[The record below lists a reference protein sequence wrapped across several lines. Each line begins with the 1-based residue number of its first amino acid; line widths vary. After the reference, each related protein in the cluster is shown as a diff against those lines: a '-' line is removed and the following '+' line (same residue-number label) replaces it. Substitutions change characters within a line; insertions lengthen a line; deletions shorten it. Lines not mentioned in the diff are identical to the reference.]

1 MRQLL
6 MLNRATLRKQQ
17 LILSML
23 LMLAAGGA
31 MTAQPNYRPAPQT
44 SVPELGIREISV
56 EPAFS
61 QKRSD
66 EQSRSLADLI
76 IDHFEIMNSSR
87 GEVKIVV
94 VNKGSGNAGPSTLRL
109 IVLKAGRLGQK
120 ATATVFATVPA
131 LAAGQ
136 TTFIFV
142 KAGVSIGKRKH
153 AISIDISED
162 SK

>member
-1 MRQLL
+1 MRQPLR
-6 MLNRATLRKQQ
+6 LNRTTLRKQQ
-17 LILSML
+17 LILSIL
-23 LMLAAGGA
+23 LILAAGGA
-31 MTAQPNYRPAPQT
+31 MTAQSNYSPTPFRSNPNKG
-44 SVPELGIREISV
+44 SGLGKKTV
-56 EPAFS
+56 W
-61 QKRSD
+61 QVRSD
-66 EQSRSLADLI
+66 GPSRSPSDLV
-76 IDHFEIMNSSR
+76 IDRYEITNSSR

-94 VNKGSGNAGPSTLRL
+94 VNKGGSSSGPSTLRL

-131 LAAGQ
+131 LSAGQ

-142 KAGVSIGKRKH
+142 KAGVNIGKRKH

>member
-1 MRQLL
+1 
-6 MLNRATLRKQQ
+6 
-17 LILSML
+17 
-23 LMLAAGGA
+23 
-31 MTAQPNYRPAPQT
+31 MTAQSNYRPT
-44 SVPELGIREISV
+44 SVERAL
-56 EPAFS
+56 S

-66 EQSRSLADLI
+66 EQSPSVSDLV
-76 IDHFEIMNSSR
+76 IDRYEITNSSR

-94 VNKGSGNAGPSTLRL
+94 VNKGSGSSGPSTLRL
-109 IVLKAGRLGQK
+109 MVLKAGRLGQK
-120 ATATVFATVPA
+120 ATATVFAQVPA

>member
-1 MRQLL
+1 
-6 MLNRATLRKQQ
+6 MLNRTTLRKQQ

-23 LMLAAGGA
+23 LILAAGSA
-31 MTAQPNYRPAPQT
+31 MTAQSNSSSTAFRSNPNKG
-44 SVPELGIREISV
+44 SGLGKKTVWQI
-56 EPAFS
+56 
-61 QKRSD
+61 RSD
-66 EQSRSLADLI
+66 GPSRSPSDLV
-76 IDHFEIMNSSR
+76 IDRYEITNSSR

-94 VNKGSGNAGPSTLRL
+94 VNKGGSSSGPSTLRL

-120 ATATVFATVPA
+120 EAATVFATVPA

-142 KAGVSIGKRKH
+142 KAGVKIGKRKH

>member
-1 MRQLL
+1 
-6 MLNRATLRKQQ
+6 MLNRTTRRKQQ
-17 LILSML
+17 LALSML
-23 LMLAAGGA
+23 LIMAAGGA
-31 MTAQPNYRPAPQT
+31 ITAQPFYRALP
-44 SVPELGIREISV
+44 V
-56 EPAFS
+56 EPQLS

-66 EQSRSLADLI
+66 EQGLSLADLV
-76 IDHFEIMNSSR
+76 IDHFEIINSSR

-94 VNKGSGNAGPSTLRL
+94 VNKGGGSSRPSTLRL

-142 KAGVSIGKRKH
+142 KAGVSISKRKH

>member
-1 MRQLL
+1 MC
-6 MLNRATLRKQQ
+6 RKQQ

-23 LMLAAGGA
+23 LTMAAAGS
-31 MTAQPNYRPAPQT
+31 MTAQSNYRPTPLAP
-44 SVPELGIREISV
+44 VL
-56 EPAFS
+56 S
-61 QKRSD
+61 QARSG
-66 EQSRSLADLI
+66 ESSRSLSDLV
-76 IDHFEIMNSSR
+76 IDHYEITNPSR

-94 VNKGSGNAGPSTLRL
+94 VNKGGGSSRPSTLRL

-131 LAAGQ
+131 LSAGQ

-142 KAGVSIGKRKH
+142 KAGVQIGKRKH
-153 AISIDISED
+153 AISIDLTEE

>member
-1 MRQLL
+1 MR
-6 MLNRATLRKQQ
+6 RKQQ

-23 LMLAAGGA
+23 LILAAGGA
-31 MTAQPNYRPAPQT
+31 MTAQSNYSPTPFRSNPNKG
-44 SVPELGIREISV
+44 LGLGKKTLWQI
-56 EPAFS
+56 
-61 QKRSD
+61 RSD
-66 EQSRSLADLI
+66 GSSRSPSDLV
-76 IDHFEIMNSSR
+76 IDRYEITNSSR

-94 VNKGSGNAGPSTLRL
+94 VNKGGSSSGPSTLRL

-131 LAAGQ
+131 LSAGQ

-142 KAGVSIGKRKH
+142 KAGVNIGKRKH